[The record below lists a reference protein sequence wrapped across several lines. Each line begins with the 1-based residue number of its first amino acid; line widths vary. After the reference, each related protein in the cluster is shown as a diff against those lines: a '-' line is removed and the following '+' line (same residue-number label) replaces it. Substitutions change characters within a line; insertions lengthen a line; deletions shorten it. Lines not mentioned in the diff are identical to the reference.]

1 MQSKLVRV
9 GSVRAFPDVRPDK
22 AQALKVVEEAAEVYA
37 AWQDW
42 SSIEDEE
49 LEAFVLNEVADCITA
64 CANLAAALGYDS
76 LEDAI
81 NMAEIRNRFR
91 GRYRKAQ
98 EGTGG
103 DRR

>member
-1 MQSKLVRV
+1 MIVEI

-37 AWQDW
+37 AWQDF
-42 SSIEDEE
+42 SSTEDDE
-49 LEAFVLNEVADCITA
+49 LEAFVLNELADCITA

-81 NMAEIRNRFR
+81 NMAEIRNRLR
-91 GRYRKAQ
+91 GRYKKAQ
-98 EGTGG
+98 EGQGAN
-103 DRR
+103 DAD

>member
-1 MQSKLVRV
+1 MIVEI

-42 SSIEDEE
+42 NDNENKE
-49 LEAFVLNEVADCITA
+49 LMEAFVLNEVADCITA

-91 GRYRKAQ
+91 GRYKKEQ
-98 EGTGG
+98 EGTGS
-103 DRR
+103 DNDDE

>member
-1 MQSKLVRV
+1 MIVEI

-42 SSIEDEE
+42 SSTEDEE
-49 LEAFVLNEVADCITA
+49 LEAFVVNELADCITA
-64 CANLAAALGYDS
+64 CANLAAALGCDS

-81 NMAEIRNRFR
+81 NMAEVRNRFR
-91 GRYRKAQ
+91 GRYAQAQ
-98 EGTGG
+98 EGQGAN
-103 DRR
+103 DAD

>member
-1 MQSKLVRV
+1 MIVEI

-42 SSIEDEE
+42 SSTEDKE
-49 LEAFVLNEVADCITA
+49 LMEAFVVNELADCITA
-64 CANLAAALGYDS
+64 CANLAAALGCDS

-91 GRYRKAQ
+91 GRYAQAQ
-98 EGTGG
+98 EGQGAN
-103 DRR
+103 DAC

>member
-1 MQSKLVRV
+1 MIVEI

-42 SSIEDEE
+42 NSTEDEE
-49 LEAFVLNEVADCITA
+49 LEAFVLNEVADCVTA
-64 CANLAAALGYDS
+64 CANLAAAFGCDS

-91 GRYRKAQ
+91 GRYAQAQ
-98 EGTGG
+98 EGQGAN
-103 DRR
+103 DAD

>member
-1 MQSKLVRV
+1 MIVEI

-42 SSIEDEE
+42 SSTEDEE
-49 LEAFVLNEVADCITA
+49 LEAFVMNEVADCITA
-64 CANLAAALGYDS
+64 CANLAAALGCDS

-81 NMAEIRNRFR
+81 NMAEVRNRFR
-91 GRYRKAQ
+91 GRYTKAQ
-98 EGTGG
+98 EGQGAN
-103 DRR
+103 DAD

>member
-1 MQSKLVRV
+1 MIVEI

-42 SSIEDEE
+42 SSTEDEE
-49 LEAFVLNEVADCITA
+49 LEAFVVNELADCITA
-64 CANLAAALGYDS
+64 CANLAAALGCDS

-81 NMAEIRNRFR
+81 NMAEVRNRFR
-91 GRYRKAQ
+91 GRYKKAQ
-98 EGTGG
+98 EGQGAN
-103 DRR
+103 DAY

>member
-1 MQSKLVRV
+1 MIVEI

-37 AWQDW
+37 AWQDF
-42 SSIEDEE
+42 SSTEDEE

-64 CANLAAALGYDS
+64 CANLAAALGCDS

-81 NMAEIRNRFR
+81 NMAEIRNRLR
-91 GRYRKAQ
+91 GRYAQ
-98 EGTGG
+98 EGQVAN
-103 DRR
+103 DAD

>member
-1 MQSKLVRV
+1 MIVEI

-42 SSIEDEE
+42 SSTEDEE
-49 LEAFVLNEVADCITA
+49 LEAFVVNELADCITA
-64 CANLAAALGYDS
+64 CANLAAALGCDS

-81 NMAEIRNRFR
+81 NLAEVRNRFR
-91 GRYRKAQ
+91 GRYAQAQ
-98 EGTGG
+98 EGQGAN
-103 DRR
+103 DAD